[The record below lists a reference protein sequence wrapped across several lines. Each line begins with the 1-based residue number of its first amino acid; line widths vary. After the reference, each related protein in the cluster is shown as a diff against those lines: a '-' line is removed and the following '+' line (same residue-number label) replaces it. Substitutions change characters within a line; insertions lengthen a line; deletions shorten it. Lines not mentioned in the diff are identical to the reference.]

1 MKNNIPLKPML
12 FTFLILI
19 VFLLPSQLQAYNIGN
34 LNFFITNEFIYQN
47 NKLANKNNQIY
58 ETLSLFAN
66 YNKWSVGITLR
77 GNNFFKQ
84 NPNISLEEIETD
96 IYRKYIQYN
105 SKHLKVNFGDFY
117 ALLGRG
123 LVLSI
128 LQNDDILRERTILG
142 GDLHF
147 NKGKFDFR
155 ILGGRLK
162 DETQRQEWN
171 LAGGEASLQFVKNH
185 TLGLHLSYVDDVDT
199 QRSLGKRLTYSASI
213 KGNKLFKH
221 FSYYSEMALL
231 NFQDASRENGYGFY
245 SNVMYNKSHV
255 TLSMEYKRYKDFN
268 NEINNPPIADRV
280 DEISSIND
288 TNGAMVL
295 FKYAFME
302 PDITL
307 FLNVGRYKEY
317 EESGN
322 HIYGGFEIE
331 DFMDRLNLTASFGIR
346 DIHYPIKR
354 LESYLIYQFND
365 YLSCEMGFKNR
376 WYEDGNFK
384 FKEIDHN
391 LQFSYSPYV
400 SIFFLHQY
408 SYNKVIDLNHF
419 YSGGVKVYLPG
430 GTAIEVSGG
439 TIRGGQICSGGQCYI
454 APPFK
459 GFKFSVLHTFK

>member
-1 MKNNIPLKPML
+1 MPFIFALL
-12 FTFLILI
+12 SI
-19 VFLLPSQLQAYNIGN
+19 FLLTPQLHAYTIGN
-34 LNFFITNEFIYQN
+34 LNFFLTNEFIYQN
-47 NKLANKNNQIY
+47 NKLANKDNQFY
-58 ETLSLFAN
+58 ETLTLFAN
-66 YNKWSVGITLR
+66 YNKWSVGVTLR

-84 NPNISLEEIETD
+84 TPMNTLEDLETD
-96 IYRKYIQYN
+96 VYRKYIQYN
-105 SKHLKVNFGDFY
+105 SKHLKVNLGDFY

-123 LVLSI
+123 LVLSV
-128 LQNDDILRERTILG
+128 LKNDDILRERTILG
-142 GDLHF
+142 GDIHF
-147 NKGKFDFR
+147 NKGIFDFR
-155 ILGGRLK
+155 VLGGRLQ
-162 DETQRQEWN
+162 DETNSQEWN
-171 LAGGEASLQFVKNH
+171 LAGGEASVQFVKNH
-185 TLGLHLSYVDDVDT
+185 TLGVHFSYVDDEFT
-199 QRSLGKRLTYSASI
+199 HSSLGKRLTYSAGI

-221 FSYYSEMALL
+221 ISYYSEMAFLT
-231 NFQDASRENGYGFY
+231 FQDRGREDGYGFY
-245 SNVMYNKSHV
+245 GNVTYNKSRV
-255 TLSMEYKRYKDFN
+255 TVSLEYKRYKDFN

-288 TNGAMVL
+288 TNGGRVL
-295 FKYAFME
+295 VKYAFME

-317 EESGN
+317 EETGN

-331 DFMDRLNLTASFGIR
+331 DLMDRLNLTTSFGIR

-365 YLSCEMGFKNR
+365 YLSCELGFKNR

-400 SIFFLHQY
+400 SIFFMHQY
-408 SYNKVIDLNHF
+408 SHNKIIDLNHF

-430 GTAIEVSGG
+430 GTAIELSGG